1 MIEDR
6 DSDSDFN
13 EDEEVAP
20 RPVTD
25 AKVWDDE
32 ENFIG
37 DDEGEAS
44 NNANNDNN
52 SQEES
57 AEEEEEVE
65 EKLNVE
71 DLLSKM

>member
-44 NNANNDNN
+44 NNDNN
-52 SQEES
+52 SEEES